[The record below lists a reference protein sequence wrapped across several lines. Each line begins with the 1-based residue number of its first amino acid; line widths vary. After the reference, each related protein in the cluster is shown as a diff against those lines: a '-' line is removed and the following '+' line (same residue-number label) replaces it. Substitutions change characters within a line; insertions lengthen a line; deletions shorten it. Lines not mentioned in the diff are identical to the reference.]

1 MMKINVQQLDH
12 QQVTLD
18 MKALRHG
25 LTRWATI
32 GPIKNMGKGSQAEA
46 SATS

>member
-1 MMKINVQQLDH
+1 MVKNNVQPH
-12 QQVTLD
+12 QQVTLN

-25 LTRWATI
+25 LTRWPT
-32 GPIKNMGKGSQAEA
+32 KNTAKGSQAEA